1 MNWKIVV
8 DTGCDLREI
17 PNLAKN
23 TVFERIPFSIQIG
36 EKEYKDT
43 LDLDIDFMMEKIYSS
58 EKVARSACPSPNA
71 FLSAYENADN
81 IFVLTL
87 TSGLSGSYN
96 SAKIAEKMLYEIN
109 PTTNIHVIDSLSAG
123 GHMDLL
129 VLKLN
134 SLIDQGYGFEE
145 IVEKI
150 TEYHKNSKLLFVLE
164 KVDNLVKNGRLSKL
178 AATVVGLLNIRM
190 VGEASAEGTLHL
202 LHKVRGEKKAIT
214 EIISEMKKHGYK
226 GGKVVIT
233 HRNNEGICKK
243 LESKLRE
250 FYGNIT
256 FSIIRT
262 SGLCSF
268 YAEEGGILLG
278 YEIN

>member
-17 PNLAKN
+17 PNLAEN

-43 LDLDIDFMMEKIYSS
+43 LDLDIDFMMEEIYSS

-71 FLSAYENADN
+71 FLSAYKNTDN

-109 PTTNIHVIDSLSAG
+109 PAANIHVIDSLSAG

-134 SLIDQGYGFEE
+134 SLIGQGYDFEE

-190 VGEASAEGTLHL
+190 VGEASDEGTLHL
-202 LHKVRGEKKAIT
+202 LHKVRGEKKQ
-214 EIISEMKKHGYK
+214 
-226 GGKVVIT
+226 
-233 HRNNEGICKK
+233 
-243 LESKLRE
+243 LLR
-250 FYGNIT
+250 
-256 FSIIRT
+256 
-262 SGLCSF
+262 L
-268 YAEEGGILLG
+268 
-278 YEIN
+278 